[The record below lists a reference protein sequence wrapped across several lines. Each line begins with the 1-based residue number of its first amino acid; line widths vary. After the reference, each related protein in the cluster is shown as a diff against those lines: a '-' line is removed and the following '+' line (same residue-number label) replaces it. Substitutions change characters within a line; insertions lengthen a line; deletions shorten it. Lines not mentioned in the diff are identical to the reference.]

1 MKDFKLDIHPKINSG
16 FKTPDR
22 YFDDFSEKILHRL
35 EEKESKVISIFSR
48 RKNWLYACAAI
59 LVLALSLPS
68 FFQNQTNEL
77 DATALENYLAI
88 NSGISEV
95 DLIDL
100 LQTEDINKIQINP
113 NIDDKTVEDI
123 LINNSNF
130 EQYIAD

>member
-1 MKDFKLDIHPKINSG
+1 MKDFKLDNHPKINSG
-16 FKTPDR
+16 FKTPDH

-95 DLIDL
+95 D
-100 LQTEDINKIQINP
+100 
-113 NIDDKTVEDI
+113 
-123 LINNSNF
+123 
-130 EQYIAD
+130 